1 MSSPRA
7 LRAARRHHVD
17 NITPSQE
24 TVSTLTTG
32 DTVRVNDHED
42 VDFAGGGAG
51 GFDEDIGVEGNVAEE
66 VEEVLLPPL
75 PPIKSVFDCAFVQQT
90 QSGWECRWC
99 GKSFQQ
105 GRSNMS

>member
-7 LRAARRHHVD
+7 QRAARRRHIV
-17 NITPSQE
+17 NETPSQE

-32 DTVRVNDHED
+32 DTVQTALNDDED

-66 VEEVLLPPL
+66 VEEVLLP
-75 PPIKSVFDCAFVQQT
+75 T
-90 QSGWECRWC
+90 
-99 GKSFQQ
+99 SFTSFKI
-105 GRSNMS
+105 RF

>member
-7 LRAARRHHVD
+7 LRAARRRHFVND
-17 NITPSQE
+17 NETPSQD

-32 DTVRVNDHED
+32 DTVRTALHDDED

-66 VEEVLLPPL
+66 VEEAAVVAA
-75 PPIKSVFDCAFVQQT
+75 SEEEMVGQ
-90 QSGWECRWC
+90 
-99 GKSFQQ
+99 
-105 GRSNMS
+105 